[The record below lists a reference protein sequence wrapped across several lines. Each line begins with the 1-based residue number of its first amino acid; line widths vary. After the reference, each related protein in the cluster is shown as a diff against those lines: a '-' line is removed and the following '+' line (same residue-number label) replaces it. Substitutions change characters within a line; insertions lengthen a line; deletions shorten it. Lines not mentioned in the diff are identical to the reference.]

1 MTFAVGD
8 RIVHPLHG
16 AGVIDS
22 IENQRVCGVERSYY
36 VMHIKM
42 GDMLVKVPTDSSD
55 AVGLRP
61 IMKPEEAKKF
71 LDYIGT
77 IKPEMTQNW
86 NRRYRENMS
95 KLRSGNLKDVAEVN
109 KGPTVRDSERG
120 LSTGE
125 RKMLNSAKEILLSEI
140 VLSQSYTY
148 DEASTLLEDALR
160 P

>member
-95 KLRSGNLKDVAEVN
+95 KLRSGNLKDVAEVI
-109 KGPTVRDSERG
+109 KGLTVRDSERG

-140 VLSQSYTY
+140 VLSQSSTY

>member
-95 KLRSGNLKDVAEVN
+95 KLRSGNLKDVAEV
-109 KGPTVRDSERG
+109 VRG
-120 LSTGE
+120 
-125 RKMLNSAKEILLSEI
+125 
-140 VLSQSYTY
+140 
-148 DEASTLLEDALR
+148 
-160 P
+160 

>member
-55 AVGLRP
+55 AVGLPP
-61 IMKPEEAKKF
+61 IMKPGEAKKF
-71 LDYIGT
+71 LGYTGT

-95 KLRSGNLKDVAEVN
+95 KLRSGNLKDVAEVI
-109 KGPTVRDSERG
+109 KGLTVRDCERG

>member
-95 KLRSGNLKDVAEVN
+95 KLRSGNLKDVAEVI
-109 KGPTVRDSERG
+109 KGLTVRDSELG

>member
-1 MTFAVGD
+1 MTFADGD

-95 KLRSGNLKDVAEVN
+95 KLRSGNLKDVAEVI
-109 KGPTVRDSERG
+109 KGLTVRDSERG

>member
-1 MTFAVGD
+1 M
-8 RIVHPLHG
+8 HPLHG

-95 KLRSGNLKDVAEVN
+95 KLRSGNLKDVAEVI
-109 KGPTVRDSERG
+109 KGLTVRDSERG

>member
-95 KLRSGNLKDVAEVN
+95 KLRSGNLKDVAEVI
-109 KGPTVRDSERG
+109 KGLTGRDSERG

>member
-95 KLRSGNLKDVAEVN
+95 KLRSGNLKDVAEVI
-109 KGPTVRDSERG
+109 KGHTVRDCERG

>member
-95 KLRSGNLKDVAEVN
+95 KLRSGNLKDVAEVI
-109 KGPTVRDSERG
+109 KGLTVRDTERG

>member
-1 MTFAVGD
+1 MTFADGD
-8 RIVHPLHG
+8 RIVHPLHVD
-16 AGVIDS
+16 GVIDS

-61 IMKPEEAKKF
+61 IMEPEEAKKF

-95 KLRSGNLKDVAEVN
+95 KLRSGNQKDVAEVI
-109 KGPTVRDSERG
+109 KGLTVRDSERG

>member
-1 MTFAVGD
+1 
-8 RIVHPLHG
+8 
-16 AGVIDS
+16 
-22 IENQRVCGVERSYY
+22 
-36 VMHIKM
+36 
-42 GDMLVKVPTDSSD
+42 
-55 AVGLRP
+55 
-61 IMKPEEAKKF
+61 
-71 LDYIGT
+71 
-77 IKPEMTQNW
+77 MTQNW

-95 KLRSGNLKDVAEVN
+95 KLRSGNLKDVAEVI
-109 KGPTVRDSERG
+109 KGLTVRDSERG

>member
-61 IMKPEEAKKF
+61 IMKPEEARKF

-95 KLRSGNLKDVAEVN
+95 KLRSGNLKDVAEVI
-109 KGPTVRDSERG
+109 KGLTVRDSERG

>member
-22 IENQRVCGVERSYY
+22 IENQRVCCVERSYY

-95 KLRSGNLKDVAEVN
+95 KLRSGNLKDVAEVI
-109 KGPTVRDSERG
+109 KGLTVRDSERG

>member
-86 NRRYRENMS
+86 NRRYRENMERLKS
-95 KLRSGNLKDVAEVN
+95 GDLLEVAFVVKGLMLREQK
-109 KGPTVRDSERG
+109 RG

-125 RKMLNSAKEILLSEI
+125 RKMLHSAKQILISELVMCQSSSYETVEAQIQQALS
-140 VLSQSYTY
+140 S
-148 DEASTLLEDALR
+148 
-160 P
+160 

>member
-95 KLRSGNLKDVAEVN
+95 KLRSGNLKDVAEVI
-109 KGPTVRDSERG
+109 KGLTVRDSERG

-125 RKMLNSAKEILLSEI
+125 RKMFNSAKEILLSEI

>member
-95 KLRSGNLKDVAEVN
+95 KLRSGNLKDGAEVI
-109 KGPTVRDSERG
+109 KGLTVRDSERG

>member
-1 MTFAVGD
+1 MTFAAGD
-8 RIVHPLHG
+8 RIVHPLPG
-16 AGVIDS
+16 AGVTDS

-95 KLRSGNLKDVAEVN
+95 KLRSGNLKDVAEVI
-109 KGPTVRDSERG
+109 KGLTVRDSERG

>member
-95 KLRSGNLKDVAEVN
+95 KLRSGNLKDVAEVI
-109 KGPTVRDSERG
+109 KGLTVRDCERG

>member
-61 IMKPEEAKKF
+61 IMKPEGAKKF

-95 KLRSGNLKDVAEVN
+95 KLRSGNLKDVAEVI
-109 KGPTVRDSERG
+109 KGLTVRDSERG

>member
-95 KLRSGNLKDVAEVN
+95 KLRSGNLKDVAEVI
-109 KGPTVRDSERG
+109 KGLTVRDSERG

>member
-95 KLRSGNLKDVAEVN
+95 KLRSGNLKDVAEVI
-109 KGPTVRDSERG
+109 KGLTVRDSERG

-125 RKMLNSAKEILLSEI
+125 RKMPHSAKEILLSEI